1 MTLDCSSLS
10 NCLPSLRR
18 QDRVSSVDISDL
30 LKWYLLLLLK
40 VDTPGVA
47 SLGRK
52 GAGKN
57 V

>member
-10 NCLPSLRR
+10 NCLPSLWR
-18 QDRVSSVDISDL
+18 QDRLSSVDVSDL

>member
-1 MTLDCSSLS
+1 M
-10 NCLPSLRR
+10 
-18 QDRVSSVDISDL
+18 SVGISDL